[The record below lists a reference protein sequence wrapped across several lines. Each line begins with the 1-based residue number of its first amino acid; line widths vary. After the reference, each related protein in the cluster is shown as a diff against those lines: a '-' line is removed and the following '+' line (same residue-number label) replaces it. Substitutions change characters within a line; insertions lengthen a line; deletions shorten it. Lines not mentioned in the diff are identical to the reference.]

1 MWYQRQTVVDII
13 TIRYSLYHTAYF
25 YGYITDVNIIKEPKA
40 IFVKYQIMEKNI
52 SCITHVYNAQL
63 AR

>member
-40 IFVKYQIMEKNI
+40 IFVISNYGENI